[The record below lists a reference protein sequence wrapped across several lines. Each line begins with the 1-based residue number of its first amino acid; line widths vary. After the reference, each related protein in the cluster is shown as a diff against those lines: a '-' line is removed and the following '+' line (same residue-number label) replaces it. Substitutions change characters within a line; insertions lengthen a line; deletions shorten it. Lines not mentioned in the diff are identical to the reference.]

1 MKVKLKGNKNYAKGY
16 RDAIVEVDKI
26 IDELYKKHSNKVSHT
41 FIFLLKKELKG
52 EGKWIKKKNK
62 S

>member
-52 EGKWIKKKNK
+52 EAK
-62 S
+62 